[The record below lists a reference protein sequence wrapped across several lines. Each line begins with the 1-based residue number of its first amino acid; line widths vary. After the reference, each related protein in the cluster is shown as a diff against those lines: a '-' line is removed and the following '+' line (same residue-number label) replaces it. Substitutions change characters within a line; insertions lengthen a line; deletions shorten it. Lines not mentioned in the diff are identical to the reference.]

1 MVPFFFRSGGLEALG
16 QDALVVRIGADIST
30 REQLFDRFAVEL
42 GLPDYFGGNWDAFD
56 EALRD
61 LHWVESRRVVIS
73 HEGIPRLPE
82 DVLRTYVE
90 ILARAVEDW
99 KRDADQHEIVVA
111 FPADAELR
119 IRGLLKSGVSGT
131 EPAN

>member
-1 MVPFFFRSGGLEALG
+1 M
-16 QDALVVRIGADIST
+16 
-30 REQLFDRFAVEL
+30 
-42 GLPDYFGGNWDAFD
+42 
-56 EALRD
+56 
-61 LHWVESRRVVIS
+61 IS